1 MSVSEFAIFSN
12 PTIRNLYG
20 KPKTNTAKFSILK
33 KLAEKASFLIC
44 PPLRSRL
51 WGVTER
57 GFKGEDDEDPCG
69 RVLGPPPFYG
79 VVMSMTLTY
88 TR

>member
-1 MSVSEFAIFSN
+1 MEICEG
-12 PTIRNLYG
+12 ILNLIQGNSLY
-20 KPKTNTAKFSILK
+20 IK
-33 KLAEKASFLIC
+33 KLAEKASLLIC

-57 GFKGEDDEDPCG
+57 GFKGEADEDPCG